1 MASIRGEVVGGTTAA
16 LLGIPTSIGYGVLA
30 LHALGD
36 QYVSHAILAGLYAG
50 LYGLL
55 QLEDVALLTGSVL
68 LFAVLSVAMWLTRNI
83 HRPQPA

>member
-1 MASIRGEVVGGTTAA
+1 
-16 LLGIPTSIGYGVLA
+16 
-30 LHALGD
+30 
-36 QYVSHAILAGLYAG
+36 